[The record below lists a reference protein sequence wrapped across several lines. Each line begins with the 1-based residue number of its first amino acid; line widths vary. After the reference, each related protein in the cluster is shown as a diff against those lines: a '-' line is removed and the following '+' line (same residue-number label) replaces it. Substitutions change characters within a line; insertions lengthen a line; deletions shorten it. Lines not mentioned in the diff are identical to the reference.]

1 MYKPVSSQS
10 YFDEKEVLFLKSKIS
25 KDDNMLELIPLL
37 NKKISLNE
45 DENGIATIVVP
56 RDGFFDKL
64 VRLFCKTPKEMNIKL
79 DSIGSF
85 VIKSIDGQNSIYEIG
100 SLLKSEF
107 GKDVDPIFER
117 LLMHINILR
126 NNNFIHLEKASDQN
140 A

>member
-1 MYKPVSSQS
+1 MLVSSQS

-25 KDDNMLELIPLL
+25 KNDNMLDLVPLV
-37 NKKISLNE
+37 KEKIGLKEAAS
-45 DENGIATIVVP
+45 GIVTLVVP
-56 RDGFFDKL
+56 RDGFFDKIA
-64 VRLFCKTPKEMNIKL
+64 RLFCKTPKEMNIEL

-107 GKDVDPIFER
+107 GKDIEPIYER